1 MSLTTLPPD
10 LPEEAM
16 SDLQAAYAAL
26 ENPSLAARLASVAG
40 MPVEALRARLP
51 AGVQGSVDGAVR
63 TALAVAMSAA
73 LRSAPTL
80 VPLPVPSSWFHRGL
94 AAASG
99 AMGGAFGLPGTMM
112 ELPVSTTI
120 LLRQI
125 AAVAAEQGE
134 DLDAPQAGAEC
145 MKVFAIGGTSP
156 SDDAAESGY
165 FAVRL
170 ALAEVDVAQRLILGD
185 QAPLRA
191 DGFRQRVGY
200 RVQHREHLQDAR
212 VDVPALHLGA
222 RRVDREELPLERRHL
237 QFAVH
242 LLGGVGDLLQRRRP
256 ERAAPGGTEDQ
267 VRGMRQL
274 HCAPIESDDTRQH
287 HPSALDERFLEELG
301 VEECRGD
308 LRIAIAEGDH
318 QIFTFG
324 CPVGPARLRLGDDVD
339 ERDVVAF
346 LR

>member
-170 ALAEVDVAQRLILGD
+170 ALAEALKGAVGRTIVPGFVTAVASRFVGPVGLKLTAQAAPILG
-185 QAPLRA
+185 AAAGAAVNLAFLEHFRSVARGHFTLR
-191 DGFRQRVGY
+191 R
-200 RVQHREHLQDAR
+200 
-212 VDVPALHLGA
+212 
-222 RRVDREELPLERRHL
+222 LERTY
-237 QFAVH
+237 
-242 LLGGVGDLLQRRRP
+242 
-256 ERAAPGGTEDQ
+256 GT
-267 VRGMRQL
+267 
-274 HCAPIESDDTRQH
+274 APIRRAWDGIAAGH
-287 HPSALDERFLEELG
+287 DEPFLP
-301 VEECRGD
+301 RP
-308 LRIAIAEGDH
+308 R
-318 QIFTFG
+318 
-324 CPVGPARLRLGDDVD
+324 
-339 ERDVVAF
+339 
-346 LR
+346 